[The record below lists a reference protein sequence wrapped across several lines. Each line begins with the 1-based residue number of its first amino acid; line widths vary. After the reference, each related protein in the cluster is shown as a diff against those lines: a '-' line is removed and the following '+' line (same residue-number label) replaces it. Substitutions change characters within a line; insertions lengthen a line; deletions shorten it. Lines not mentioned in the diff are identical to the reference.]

1 MNSWLVF
8 IFGRLPVR
16 LCHILFVN
24 WGCWCPV
31 LPHRIYVHVAVLC
44 AVSLILGLA
53 AVISALLEIRRKRPF
68 VLSRSSYPGIGRF
81 SAVWTGDVRSDWEQ
95 LRFSIPGEEMPFLKV
110 PHELAF
116 WDFHPTETIRILMFL
131 KLVVDRFLDGP
142 FAPVPSSDPAVQPVW
157 GPSGGSWRMWLWRK
171 HHWGVVHSMDAA
183 WGLLSIYEEPQWQ
196 AQRGEAQML
205 SLYILLF

>member
-1 MNSWLVF
+1 M
-8 IFGRLPVR
+8 
-16 LCHILFVN
+16 
-24 WGCWCPV
+24 

-116 WDFHPTETIRILMFL
+116 
-131 KLVVDRFLDGP
+131 
-142 FAPVPSSDPAVQPVW
+142 
-157 GPSGGSWRMWLWRK
+157 
-171 HHWGVVHSMDAA
+171 
-183 WGLLSIYEEPQWQ
+183 
-196 AQRGEAQML
+196 
-205 SLYILLF
+205 